1 LALEFNFWLTNV
13 IISYF
18 ILTFFHQYL
27 LGSNCF
33 RYCWCRHP

>member
-1 LALEFNFWLTNV
+1 MLTEFNFWLTNV
-13 IISYF
+13 IISF
-18 ILTFFHQYL
+18 IILFFHQYL